1 MSLVLHS
8 FPNLIVS
15 SEISTFL
22 GFFYP
27 RKLLTTK
34 CIIQKNNA
42 PCKLY
47 NDMQIHTP
55 DMFCLSGHGPLAMKT
70 SICQTALRMPPWMW
84 QKARA
89 SKHWQ
94 LVMVSEFRVQGPA
107 RTFIMWW
114 NSNYHRNLF
123 PYYCLAWRSRKQ

>member
-1 MSLVLHS
+1 
-8 FPNLIVS
+8 
-15 SEISTFL
+15 
-22 GFFYP
+22 
-27 RKLLTTK
+27 
-34 CIIQKNNA
+34 
-42 PCKLY
+42 
-47 NDMQIHTP
+47 MQIHTP

-114 NSNYHRNLF
+114 NSDYHVIYF
-123 PYYCLAWRSRKQ
+123 PIIVWHGDLVNSSLGCLLSVWVTQINVGPIIFTVRLLKIYLYIDESQRETPMQSLTN